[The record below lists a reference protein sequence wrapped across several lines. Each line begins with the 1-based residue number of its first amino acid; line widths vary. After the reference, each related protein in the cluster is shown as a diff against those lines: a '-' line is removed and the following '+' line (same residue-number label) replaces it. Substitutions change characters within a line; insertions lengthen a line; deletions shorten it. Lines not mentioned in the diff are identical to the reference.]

1 MKLKIEKKYQ
11 KDINKFRTIINKH
24 RVREDKLFDA
34 IIKKMKIK
42 TKEENEIL
50 WDHIYHD
57 THWTVELEK

>member
-50 WDHIYHD
+50 WDR
-57 THWTVELEK
+57 WMV